1 MPFFVD
7 DTRHWRERAV
17 QARQLA
23 EKIEDPVQQQ
33 AMLDIALAYDRMAE
47 RADARLSTTEDSDR

>member
-17 QARQLA
+17 QAREVAASLP
-23 EKIEDPVQQQ
+23 DGVQKQT
-33 AMLDIALAYDRMAE
+33 MLDIALAYDRMAE
-47 RADARLSTTEDSDR
+47 RAEARNNPN